1 MSAPSRV
8 GRWGGRP
15 WLAASLR
22 LAAQAIP
29 IALSVGVVYA
39 ASSLVPAPAGSPGPF
54 IAWWAVLSALATL
67 VFVVAGRVSRRLLPL
82 AALMKLSLV
91 FPDAAPSRF
100 RLALG
105 SGTVA
110 SLEKR
115 LAEARRGVGADTP
128 TEAAER
134 LLALVALLDTHDA
147 LTRGHS
153 ERVRA
158 YSQSIGRELGL
169 DRAQLELLNWAALL
183 HDVGKLDVPR
193 EILTKR
199 GRPTEEEW
207 VSLREHPVAGARL
220 AASLRDWLGEWGD
233 AIEQHHERWDG
244 GGYPR
249 GLVGTDISLAA
260 RIVAVADVFDV
271 ITSSRTY
278 KEPSSPTAARME
290 ITRCAGSQ
298 FDPEVVRAFLAISVR
313 RGRLAGALAWLAN
326 AAVLVRLPTQAAG
339 TLSAGALAVGV
350 GVSAGL
356 APPSDTREDP
366 RPERARPTLA
376 SAATGATTA
385 GAVVPARPAER
396 PKRPRARVA
405 EGAAPARATHAPRSE
420 GAVRSDVENV
430 PNDTAARPE
439 PVSASPQTAPVQAPA
454 ETLGSDVPPTAL
466 PPVGSVLPALPEPP
480 PVPEPPRPAEAPRLP
495 ELPALPPVLP
505 SLPELPPVPQLL
517 PSAPSLPQPPVPPP
531 LPSLPQSQVPPLPAP
546 LPSLPEAPPLPLVG
560 G

>member
-1 MSAPSRV
+1 MNAPSRA

-39 ASSLVPAPAGSPGPF
+39 ASSLVPAPAGSPAGL
-54 IAWWAVLSALATL
+54 IAWWAALSALATL
-67 VFVVAGRVSRRLLPL
+67 VFVVVGNVSRRLLPL
-82 AALMKLSLV
+82 AALLKLSLV
-91 FPDAAPSRF
+91 FPDSAPSRF

-110 SLEKR
+110 TLEER
-115 LAEARRGVGADTP
+115 LADARRGVGADTP
-128 TEAAER
+128 TGAAER
-134 LLALVALLDTHDA
+134 LLALVALLDSHDA

-158 YSQSIGRELGL
+158 YSQSIGRELAL
-169 DRAQLELLNWAALL
+169 DRGQLELLNWAALL

-193 EILTKR
+193 EILAKR
-199 GRPTEEEW
+199 GKPTDEEW
-207 VSLREHPVAGARL
+207 AFLREHPAAGARL
-220 AASLRDWLGEWGD
+220 AAPLRDWLGEWGD

-244 GGYPR
+244 RGYPR
-249 GLVGTDISLAA
+249 GLAGTEISLAA

-278 KEPSSPTAARME
+278 KEPSTPSAARME

-313 RGRLAGALAWLAN
+313 RGRLAGALAWVAN
-326 AAVLVRLPTQAAG
+326 ASVLARLPTQAAS
-339 TLSAGALAVGV
+339 TLSAGAVAIGV

-356 APPSDTREDP
+356 PSQHGTWEGP

-376 SAATGATTA
+376 SAATGSTIARA
-385 GAVVPARPAER
+385 GVPTRPAER
-396 PKRPRARVA
+396 PKRRAPVVKRTTPA
-405 EGAAPARATHAPRSE
+405 RAAPAPGPER
-420 GAVRSDVENV
+420 AVRPEVETA
-430 PNDTAARPE
+430 PNDTAARLE
-439 PVSASPQTAPVQAPA
+439 PTPASPQPSTVRAPA
-454 ETLGSDVPPTAL
+454 ETFGSAVTQLASAPIGAIP
-466 PPVGSVLPALPEPP
+466 PALPEPAQ
-480 PVPEPPRPAEAPRLP
+480 VP
-495 ELPALPPVLP
+495 ELPAV
-505 SLPELPPVPQLL
+505 PPVPPSPLELPSEPPLL
-517 PSAPSLPQPPVPPP
+517 SAPSLPEPLPPPPTPP
-531 LPSLPQSQVPPLPAP
+531 LPLPQAPPLPAS